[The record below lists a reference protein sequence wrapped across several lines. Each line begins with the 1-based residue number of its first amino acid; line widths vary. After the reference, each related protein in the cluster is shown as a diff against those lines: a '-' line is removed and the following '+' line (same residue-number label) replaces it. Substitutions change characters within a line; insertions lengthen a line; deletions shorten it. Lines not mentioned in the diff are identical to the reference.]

1 MHILSKQ
8 KEMNKSKQKEAKKNK
23 RNYEEFLGNC
33 FTFPFMLFICE
44 YAAFHCLHEFPLRA

>member
-8 KEMNKSKQKEAKKNK
+8 KEMNKIKKINKKKQKKK

-33 FTFPFMLFICE
+33 FTSPFMLFICE
-44 YAAFHCLHEFPLRA
+44 YAALSP